1 MKMQE
6 IKKIAKNWNVDTRI
20 GRSKAE
26 VIRDIQIREG
36 FSPCYGTKENC
47 AENKCLWRDD
57 CLRS

>member
-36 FSPCYGTKENC
+36 FTPCYGTKESC
-47 AENKCLWRDD
+47 DENKCLWRDD

>member
-1 MKMQE
+1 MQE

-36 FSPCYGTKENC
+36 FAPCYGTKENC